1 MSVESSRLTALLAAM
16 DVAVFERRS
25 TDDIEP
31 VGDLPAW
38 FVRAWAPDDQT
49 TVTTPAWLSRSDFL
63 AHFLDEAA
71 ELLGAAPEG
80 RLASGPWSE
89 STLDAGETQFEATAI
104 ASGGRQWLIVER
116 LGPRQEQR
124 RASMQSSRERNL
136 FLEQLVA
143 AHEDRFILL
152 DCIVHDMAGPL
163 QGIRGCL
170 EFLLSAESREERGE
184 WIERAVRQVQ
194 KQEGLIDD
202 VLRYFGPPMGQLAP
216 SEAVTVKSDVAV
228 CAADVVESLAPS
240 AEAHGKRLALG
251 EDVDPACQF
260 PVTVP
265 STELE
270 RVIGNLVLNAL
281 RVTPPQSTVV
291 VGVRTD
297 GPDVVVTVD
306 DEGPGVPS
314 TQTQAVFER
323 RARFTQGGRAGLG
336 LYFARR
342 AVEAW
347 GGVIGHFSLGE
358 RGSRFWFRL
367 PLARDLGGPA
377 SDRPATTIGRPKT
390 ASDWGGAA
398 GS

>member
-1 MSVESSRLTALLAAM
+1 MSVELSRLTAVVAAM

-31 VGDLPAW
+31 VVDLPAW
-38 FVRAWAPDDQT
+38 FVRAWAVDDQT
-49 TVTTPAWLSRSDFL
+49 TGTAPTWLARSDFL
-63 AHFLDEAA
+63 ARFLDEAA
-71 ELLGAAPEG
+71 ELLSAAPEG
-80 RLASGPWSE
+80 RLTSGPWSE
-89 STLDAGETQFEATAI
+89 STLDSGETQFEATAI

-116 LGPRQEQR
+116 LGPRNEQR
-124 RASMQSSRERNL
+124 RASLRSSRERNL

-170 EFLLSAESREERGE
+170 ELLRYAGSREDVGE
-184 WIERAVRQVQ
+184 WIERTLRQVE

-202 VLRYFGPPMGQLAP
+202 VLRYFGPPTAGP
-216 SEAVTVKSDVAV
+216 TRSEEVTVKSDVAV

-251 EDVDPACQF
+251 EDVDPACLL

-265 STELE
+265 ATELE

-291 VGVRTD
+291 VGVRAD

-314 TQTQAVFER
+314 AQAQAVFER

-342 AVEAW
+342 AVESW

-367 PLARDLGGPA
+367 PLARD
-377 SDRPATTIGRPKT
+377 
-390 ASDWGGAA
+390 
-398 GS
+398 

>member
-1 MSVESSRLTALLAAM
+1 MSVEPSRLTAVVAAL

-25 TDDIEP
+25 TADLEA
-31 VGDLPAW
+31 VVDLPAW
-38 FVRAWAPDDQT
+38 FVRAWAPDDPAT
-49 TVTTPAWLSRSDFL
+49 GTAHAWLARSDFL
-63 AHFLDEAA
+63 ARFLDEAA
-71 ELLGAAPEG
+71 EWFGAAPEG
-80 RLASGPWSE
+80 RLTSGPWSE

-116 LGPRQEQR
+116 LGPRNEQR
-124 RASMQSSRERNL
+124 RASLQSSRERNL

-170 EFLLSAESREERGE
+170 DLLPSAESREERGE
-184 WIERAVRQVQ
+184 WIERALRQVQ

-202 VLRYFGPPMGQLAP
+202 VLRYFGPPMGEPRPPDDPA
-216 SEAVTVKSDVAV
+216 EHSDVAV
-228 CAADVVESLAPS
+228 CAADIVESLAPS
-240 AEAHGKRLALG
+240 AEAHGKGLALG
-251 EDVDPACQF
+251 EDVDPSCRL

-291 VGVRTD
+291 VGVRAD

-314 TQTQAVFER
+314 EHAQAVFER
-323 RARFTQGGRAGLG
+323 RARFSKGGHSGLG

-347 GGVIGHFSLGE
+347 GGVIGHFPLGE

-367 PLARDLGGPA
+367 PLARDVGGPV
-377 SDRPATTIGRPKT
+377 SDQPGR
-390 ASDWGGAA
+390 
-398 GS
+398 